1 MRKVIG
7 FLLIASF
14 AFFIVSLVA
23 RDLWVDDPSQVRTL
37 GQAAIGQTI
46 PQSGAANTVTAIVV
60 QFRGLDTL
68 GEVTVLFLSAL
79 GVALLSGEFAGR
91 GLSELFADD
100 GGFIL
105 HYGTRLVLPLIAL
118 VGAYIVAHG
127 HLSPGGGFPGG
138 VLIATAVFAVLMTN
152 AQQRLSTRLMAVIE
166 GLAGLAF
173 VGLGTLGLLGD
184 KFSFLANVLPK
195 GQLGYLFSAGIIP
208 LIYAAVGTKVA
219 AELST
224 LVTSLTGSDRDGGE
238 DHGASSIPADTQ
250 GGAR

>member
-7 FLLIASF
+7 VLLIASF
-14 AFFIVSLVA
+14 AFFIFSLVI
-23 RDLWVDDPSQVRTL
+23 RDLWIEDPTAVRTL
-37 GQAAIGQTI
+37 GQAAIEQTI

-91 GLSELFADD
+91 GLKEVFRDD

-105 HYGTRLVLPLIAL
+105 YHGARLVLPIIIL
-118 VGAYIVAHG
+118 VGVYIVLHG

-138 VLIATAVFAVLMTN
+138 VLVATAVYAVLMTGVKN
-152 AQQRLSTRLMAVIE
+152 TLSTRLMAVIE
-166 GLAGLAF
+166 GLAGLTF
-173 VGLGTLGLLGD
+173 VGLGLLGLLSD
-184 KFSFLANVLPK
+184 RFSFLANVLPK
-195 GQLGYLFSAGIIP
+195 GGFGMVFSAGIIP

-224 LVTSLTGSDRDGGE
+224 LVTSLTGSDYA
-238 DHGASSIPADTQ
+238 GAEKPAQ
-250 GGAR
+250 GGKQ

>member
-7 FLLIASF
+7 VLLIVSF
-14 AFFIVSLVA
+14 AFFVFTLVM
-23 RDLWVDDPSQVRTL
+23 RDLWVEDPTAVRTL
-37 GQAAIGQTI
+37 GQAAIEEAI

-91 GLSELFADD
+91 GLKEVFRDD

-105 HYGTRLVLPLIAL
+105 YYGARFVLPIIIL
-118 VGAYIVAHG
+118 VGVYIVAHG

-138 VLIATAVFAVLMTN
+138 VLVATAVYAVLMTGVKKE
-152 AQQRLSTRLMAVIE
+152 LSTRIMAVIE
-166 GLAGLAF
+166 GFAGLAF
-173 VGLGTLGLLGD
+173 VALGLLGLLSD
-184 KFSFLANVLPK
+184 RFSFLANILPK
-195 GQLGYLFSAGIIP
+195 GSLGMVFSAGIIP

-224 LVTSLTGSDRDGGE
+224 LVTSLTGSDYAG
-238 DHGASSIPADTQ
+238 ADTTAQ
-250 GGAR
+250 GGKR